1 MDRTRTT
8 LGGRPFTCCAKS
20 SRLPLV
26 ISPTPLFL
34 VLIALGVSA
43 SSCSVVVLA
52 GRSIASR
59 FVRREI
65 LVDQI
70 VRGDTRQP
78 DRRFAPRCASH
89 PGSAVSDQAWEFT
102 ATQSRTYVAHVRAM
116 HDATVSVY
124 EGTSDSSREIACDD
138 DGAALAEP
146 RLSFTARAGHTYSI
160 VVDGYRGERGPYEL
174 VLSR

>member
-1 MDRTRTT
+1 VFARTLSIAILAT
-8 LGGRPFTCCAKS
+8 LSA
-20 SRLPLV
+20 
-26 ISPTPLFL
+26 
-34 VLIALGVSA
+34 SA

-59 FVRREI
+59 FARREI

-78 DRRFAPRCASH
+78 DGRFAPRCASH

-102 ATQSRTYVAHVRAM
+102 ATQTRTYVAHVRAM

-124 EGTSDSSREIACDD
+124 EGTSDSAREIACDD

-146 RLSFTARAGHTYSI
+146 RLSFSARAGHTYSI
-160 VVDGYRGERGPYEL
+160 VVDGYRAERGPYEL